1 MKNPNGFGS
10 VVKLSGKRRNPYC
23 ARKTVGFN
31 DKGYPIYK
39 AVGYYKTRPEALIAL
54 GEYNHNPYDIDLA
67 KITLKELYERWSK
80 RAFSKMPSNT
90 ANGHRSA
97 FKHMRVLYDMPYRKI
112 KAFQMQDVIDDCGR
126 GYSTQGQI
134 KTLFGKLDEYA
145 MELDI
150 IMKKNSDL
158 IHSAPIEESKKEP
171 FTDEEVKALF
181 KIKDQPWVDS
191 VLFLLHTGFRITE
204 FFNLKSE
211 NVNLDDMT
219 MKSGVKTAAGKDRL
233 VPIHPDI
240 ADFVK
245 AHLAQGNKYLFTSDS
260 NKQLSR
266 NSYIPHW
273 DKVMEQIGATH
284 TPHEARHTL
293 RSKLDSAG
301 ANKKCIDMIMG
312 HKSKD
317 VGERIYTHKTIEDL
331 HEAIRSIKY

>member
-1 MKNPNGFGS
+1 MKNPNGYGT
-10 VVKLSGKRRNPYC
+10 VVKLSGKRRKPYC

-31 DKGYPIYK
+31 EKGHPIYK
-39 AVGYYKTRPEALIAL
+39 AIGYYKTRPDALIAL

-67 KITLKELYERWSK
+67 KITLKELYEKWSK
-80 RAFSKMPSNT
+80 RAFPKMPQTT
-90 ANGHRSA
+90 AYSHRTA
-97 FKHMRVLYDMPYRKI
+97 FGHMRSLYDIPYRKI
-112 KAFQMQDVIDDCGR
+112 KAFQMQDVIDGCGH

-145 MELDI
+145 MELDV

-171 FTDEEVKALF
+171 FTDEEVKALL

-191 VLFLLHTGFRITE
+191 VLFLLHTGYRITE
-204 FFNLKSE
+204 FFDLKCE
-211 NVNLDDMT
+211 NVNLDNMT
-219 MKSGVKTAAGKDRL
+219 MVSGVKTASGKNRI

-240 ADFVK
+240 EDIVK
-245 AHLAQGNKYLFTSDS
+245 AHLAQGNKYLFS
-260 NKQLSR
+260 NAKGNHLARST
-266 NSYIPHW
+266 YIVQW
-273 DKVMEQIGATH
+273 DAIMEQIGTHH

-293 RSKLDSAG
+293 RTKFDKSG

-317 VGERIYTHKTIEDL
+317 VGERVYTHKTIEDL
-331 HEAIRSIKY
+331 HEAIRTIKY

>member
-1 MKNPNGFGS
+1 MKNPNGYGT

-31 DKGYPIYK
+31 EKGYPIYK
-39 AVGYYKTRPEALIAL
+39 AIGYYKTRPDALIAL

-67 KITLKELYERWSK
+67 KITLRELYERWSK
-80 RAFSKMPSNT
+80 RAFPKMPAGT
-90 ANGHRSA
+90 VKGHQSA

-171 FTDEEVKALF
+171 FTDEEVKALL
-181 KIKDQPWVDS
+181 KIKDKPWVDS
-191 VLFLLHTGFRITE
+191 VLFLLYTGFRITE

-219 MKSGVKTAAGKDRL
+219 MKSGIKTTAGKDRI

-240 ADFVK
+240 ADIVK
-245 AHLAQGNKYLFTSDS
+245 AHLAEGNTYLFT
-260 NKQLSR
+260 NIFGRQLNR
-266 NSYIPHW
+266 NAYILHW
-273 DKVMEQIGATH
+273 DEIMKQIGVKH

-317 VGERIYTHKTIEDL
+317 VGERVYTHKTIEDL